1 MQQRDKNS
9 MRTSS
14 GLGLVEL
21 LVYIGIMTIILLM
34 TSQFA
39 VSMIRGQQRSSEVQR
54 VHQTVRS
61 IVTLLNYDVRSAY
74 AISTSTS
81 VFGDPNGVFELVDI
95 ASSTIRYEL
104 TNGSVYRTYGAGS
117 SVPVTTTVITVDE
130 FQVEYLGDLEKSLES
145 VRLHLTMSAGFLG
158 TSQFYQQQ
166 YTTAITRR

>member
-1 MQQRDKNS
+1 MQHRGNS
-9 MRTSS
+9 IFRESS

-74 AISTSTS
+74 AIATSTS
-81 VFGDPNGVFELVDI
+81 IFGDPNGVLELIDT

-104 TNGSVYRTYGAGS
+104 TNGSLFRTHGAGP
-117 SVPVTTTVITVDE
+117 SVPVTINIIAVEE
-130 FQVEYLGDLEKSLES
+130 FQIEYLGDPEKSLQS
-145 VRLHLTMSAGFLG
+145 IRLHLTMSAGFPG
-158 TSQFYQQQ
+158 TNQFYQQE

>member
-1 MQQRDKNS
+1 MQ
-9 MRTSS
+9 TSS
-14 GLGLVEL
+14 GLGLIEL

-61 IVTLLNYDVRSAY
+61 LMTLLNYDVRSAY

-81 VFGDPNGVFELVDI
+81 VFGDPNGVLELVDT
-95 ASSTIRYEL
+95 ASTTIRYEL
-104 TNGSVYRTYGAGS
+104 TDGSIYRTYGAGS
-117 SVPVTTTVITVDE
+117 NVPVTTNVITVE
-130 FQVEYLGDLEKSLES
+130 AFQIEYLGDFEKSLQS
-145 VRLHLTMSAGFLG
+145 IRLHLTMSAGFPG